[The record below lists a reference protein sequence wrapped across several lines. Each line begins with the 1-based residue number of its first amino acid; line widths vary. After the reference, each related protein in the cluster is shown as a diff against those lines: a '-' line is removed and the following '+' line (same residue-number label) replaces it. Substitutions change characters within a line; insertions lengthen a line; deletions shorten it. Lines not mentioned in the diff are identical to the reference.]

1 MFHPVFDINKERYIP
16 LKRTDFNLNF
26 SKKSLYELSKPKNSE
41 YIKEGYL
48 YIILDFNRI
57 LL

>member
-16 LKRTDFNLNF
+16 LKRTDFTLKF
-26 SKKSLYELSKPKNSE
+26 SKKSLYELSKPKNTE

-48 YIILDFNRI
+48 YIKLVF
-57 LL
+57 